1 MTKILVI
8 KEQRKRQPIVK
19 VTRLQNSYKLVSNV
33 NIFFNDD
40 YQIIYKHFVP
50 FCESE
55 ETVVVEEETNIQL
68 SCHKKKQTVDS
79 RRRFRFNMLMNP
91 MNRNHVK
98 AIMIPVLLLQPGV
111 HLIQVNASSISF
123 KI

>member
-68 SCHKKKQTVDS
+68 SCHKKKANSRFKKAVPIQYVDESYESKSCKSYQDSCFTVTTS
-79 RRRFRFNMLMNP
+79 C
-91 MNRNHVK
+91 
-98 AIMIPVLLLQPGV
+98 
-111 HLIQVNASSISF
+111 SSNSG
-123 KI
+123 